1 VNRDKASAGLL
12 LIAVAVYGII
22 WFYRRKQSAGGFT
35 VNTAIGP
42 ATMGKATGNP
52 LSALLEFARQLGLR
66 VTSTTGGEHNTG
78 SLHYQG
84 RAIDVGSSGLSDS
97 DIDALTQA
105 AAAKGIKLRDERARP
120 PGQAIWGGP
129 HLHLEVP
136 F

>member
-22 WFYRRKQSAGGFT
+22 WFYRRKQSTGGFT

-42 ATMGKATGNP
+42 ATVGKTDGSP
-52 LSALLEFARQLGLR
+52 LSALLKFARDLGLR
-66 VTSTTGGEHNTG
+66 VTSTTGGTHNTG
-78 SLHYQG
+78 SLHAYG
-84 RAIDVGSSGLSDS
+84 RAIDVGANGLSDR

-105 AAAKGIKLRDERARP
+105 AKARGWILRDERTRP
-120 PGQAIWGGP
+120 QGQRVWSGP